1 MSQKTSQQS
10 ANSEPT
16 QSTQSSQ
23 SSSSIGQSPQ
33 IKRRS
38 DGQSPAPIRRNES
51 PVWQYYKRTN
61 TETRCTVENCTKTY
75 SINTATTSLIVHLEN
90 VHKIICIVKDDD
102 ISSNLEVYSNEEV
115 ENSDDKRP
123 RISQGAHYGINTKK
137 KADLD
142 KLFLVSIT
150 TNLIKK

>member
-1 MSQKTSQQS
+1 MSQKISQQS

-16 QSTQSSQ
+16 QSTQ

-51 PVWQYYKRTN
+51 PVWQYYKKTN

-90 VHKIICIVKDDD
+90 VHKFICKVKDDD
-102 ISSNLEVYSNEEV
+102 ISSNLEVYSNDEV
-115 ENSDDKRP
+115 ENSDM
-123 RISQGAHYGINTKK
+123 
-137 KADLD
+137 
-142 KLFLVSIT
+142 
-150 TNLIKK
+150 IKGRE